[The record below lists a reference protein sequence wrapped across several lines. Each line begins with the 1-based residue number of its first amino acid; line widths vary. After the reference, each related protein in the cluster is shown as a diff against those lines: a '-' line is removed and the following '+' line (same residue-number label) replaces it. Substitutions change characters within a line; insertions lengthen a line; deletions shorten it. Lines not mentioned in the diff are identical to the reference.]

1 MGCDCILNKFKE
13 PNENHNQTKKES
25 NFLPRIITRMS
36 EAGEGVMPATLTVSL
51 YVPL

>member
-1 MGCDCILNKFKE
+1 M
-13 PNENHNQTKKES
+13 

-36 EAGEGVMPATLTVSL
+36 EVGEGEMPATATENL